1 MLSLRSQGPKTMTEA
16 ATTANR
22 LNGLKGGRPPGKQ
35 SEMAALN
42 RRFLKHCPEALETLL
57 WNMKHSDNPA
67 IQVACAREILDRGL
81 GRPVRS
87 IDRQAG
93 QVLDMLTVITGVPR
107 PELEPEPEMA
117 EPQTIEGEIVNAA
130 ADHS

>member
-1 MLSLRSQGPKTMTEA
+1 MLSLGGRGPKTMTEA

-81 GRPVRS
+81 GRPIRS

-93 QVLDMLTVITGVPR
+93 QILDQLCVITGVPR
-107 PELEPEPEMA
+107 PEPEPEPEA
-117 EPQTIEGEIVNAA
+117 QPQEIEGEIVNDA
-130 ADHS
+130 